1 MPRTRRLA
9 ALIFVLLLV
18 GSSLRPAEATVPV
31 YDYIRW
37 IQDFVQRTYA
47 QVQRAEQIYRAVQ
60 QVQAAAK
67 NLESWGHSGE
77 WHDLTGVYSAI
88 VEILNRA
95 DTLGYE
101 NQSLDALLDETFPGY
116 VIPTNAPGD
125 EQLRLRRALTTTK
138 NLTNTLDHV
147 SRPNLL
153 SQLRLIAAQFR
164 SGSSDG
170 ALKALQ
176 SGNIFASLQDEEFG
190 RSVQAQLAAAN
201 LLTVSHAYDLQEEA
215 SAQAALDNWMAN
227 TRLPHDNRSFGP
239 VPTNWP
245 Y

>member
-1 MPRTRRLA
+1 MPRNRRRA
-9 ALIFVLLLV
+9 ALIFILRLV
-18 GSSLRPAEATVPV
+18 SPLVRPAGATVPV

-37 IQDFVQRTYA
+37 IQDYLQRTYA

-60 QVQAAAK
+60 QVQAAYK

-77 WHDLTGVYSAI
+77 WHDLTGVYSSI
-88 VEILNRA
+88 VEILNRY

-101 NQSLDALLDETFPGY
+101 TRRLDALLEETFPGY
-116 VIPTNAPGD
+116 VVPTNAPAD
-125 EQLRLRRALTTTK
+125 EQLRLRRALTTMK
-138 NLTNTLDHV
+138 NLTNILDHV
-147 SRPNLL
+147 SRPNVL

-176 SGNIFASLQDEEFG
+176 SSNIFASLQDEELG
-190 RSVQAQLAAAN
+190 RSVQAELATAN
-201 LLTVSHAYDLQEEA
+201 LLTVAHAYDLQEEA
-215 SAQAALDNWMAN
+215 AAQAALENWMAE
-227 TRLPHDNRSFGP
+227 TRLPQDNNGYGP
-239 VPTNWP
+239 VPANWP